1 MKEILLKNSRIL
13 YSYFIFLGIGI
24 TLGLVFGKAD
34 IHIFIN
40 RNATVFSDFIFKYL
54 THLGDGLFAVIVILV
69 LLFFSFRNSFS
80 QLIAFLSSGLL
91 AQLLK
96 RFAFKG
102 MPRPRAFFEGIYDL
116 HLVEGVK
123 VAKLNTFPSGHTAT
137 AFALFFCLIFTTKNS
152 YLRSIYF
159 ILALLVGY
167 SRMHLSQHF
176 LPDVLAGSFIGVIT
190 AILSIYLMNRWNTS
204 WLDRSLQKQLSSKK

>member
-1 MKEILLKNSRIL
+1 MKELLRRNSKIL
-13 YSYFIFLGIGI
+13 YSYLVFLALGI
-24 TLGLVFGKAD
+24 TLVLVFGKAD

-40 RNATVFSDFIFKYL
+40 SKATPFADFVFKYL
-54 THLGDGLFAVIVILV
+54 THLGDGLSAVAVILL
-69 LLFFSFRNSFS
+69 LLFFSFRSSFT
-80 QLIAFLSSGLL
+80 QFMAFLSSGLI

-102 MPRPRAFFEGIYDL
+102 MPRPRTFFEGIYDL
-116 HLVEGVK
+116 HLVEGIK
-123 VAKLNTFPSGHTAT
+123 VLKLHTFPSGHTAT

-152 YLRSIYF
+152 YLRVFYF
-159 ILALLVGY
+159 LLALLVGY

-176 LPDVLAGSFIGVIT
+176 FPDVLAGSFIGVIT
-190 AILSIYLMNRWNTS
+190 AILSIYIVNRWKAS